1 MIQSSWCTLDSGEY
15 ASDELY
21 AGFVD
26 RIPLEADVRLLAQFY
41 SAHPDVALICE
52 PYWLQGHSRNYSLHT
67 EELPGRIYI
76 SVLV

>member
-26 RIPLEADVRLLAQFY
+26 RIPLEADVRLLA
-41 SAHPDVALICE
+41 
-52 PYWLQGHSRNYSLHT
+52 
-67 EELPGRIYI
+67 
-76 SVLV
+76 